1 MTIVGITQNVQHRP
15 LPDGGFA
22 PVVYVP
28 YRANTVSNTNI
39 VVRFTGDP
47 APAADAVRAQV
58 RALDPDL
65 PLYDVRTVDD
75 LAYFQR
81 WDQRVFGSMFA
92 IFGAI
97 ALLMAAV
104 GLYAV
109 TAYSVS
115 QRTRE
120 FGVHMALGATAAR
133 VRWLVARRA
142 SPQVADRSDARRPG
156 DRGDHARHPGH
167 PLGVAGGR
175 AAHPRRRG
183 ARRRAGR
190 RGGVSPARETRDP
203 DRSRVGAAG

>member
-1 MTIVGITQNVQHRP
+1 MAGSRP
-15 LPDGGFA
+15 SCTSPTRPIRSA
-22 PVVYVP
+22 
-28 YRANTVSNTNI
+28 NTNI

-92 IFGAI
+92 IFGVI

-120 FGVHMALGATAAR
+120 FGVHMALGATAAH

-142 SPQVADRSDARRPG
+142 SPQVVIGLMLGIAR

-175 AAHPRRRG
+175 SAHPRRRG

-190 RGGVSPARETRDP
+190 RGGVSAARETRDA
-203 DRSRVGAAG
+203 DRPGAGAAGRLT